1 MNHKIRQLLA
11 TGLIWA
17 AFTPTPSTAQ
27 SDPEGLPNNDVTP
40 TWQETI
46 DLFKRL
52 ADSHPDVHLITIGST
67 DVGRPLHAV
76 IAGLE
81 GPVGP
86 GMTSIAGIADRQP
99 EKTRI
104 LINNAIHPGEP
115 CGVDASLAHLRR
127 LIAAPERMEKSVWL
141 YIPMY
146 NVGGGLQR
154 NCCSRANQNGPEE
167 YGFRGNARNLDLNRD
182 FVKADSRNAR
192 TFIELLA
199 AFDPD
204 VFVDT
209 HTTNGADYPATMT
222 LITSQQDKAG
232 PILGPFLRQ
241 TIDPFLYAEMEA
253 RDNAMVPYVFSY
265 KQTPDS
271 GLIGFLE
278 TPRYST
284 GYAMLLGTLGFVSEA
299 HMLKPF
305 PDRVQ
310 ATLDF
315 LEAIETL
322 ADVHGPD
329 IKIKRAEEKAR
340 WQSAERLPVRWTRQ
354 EETFTPLQF
363 SGYKAVFET
372 SSITGGERLRYDR
385 TETWTADIPFY
396 NHYEATSFADIPNQ
410 WILPQAWH
418 EVHDRLAAAG
428 VQFERIP
435 ADTIMMVE
443 VTRIVNYR
451 APRTP
456 YEGHFPLTIDSITA
470 AMEPVR
476 LFAGDWIIPR
486 ANNPVRLL
494 AELLDPMGHDAFLVW
509 NFFDSTLQQKEYY
522 SAYVFEDEAQTL
534 LNTDPALRRSF
545 RAALRSDSSLLASP
559 SNQIRW
565 LYEHSDHFEGAG
577 GVVNMYPVYKV
588 R

>member
-1 MNHKIRQLLA
+1 MNHTIRQLLSFS
-11 TGLIWA
+11 LIWA
-17 AFTPTPSTAQ
+17 TMAPLSAAAQ
-27 SDPEGLPNNDVTP
+27 SDPEGLPGNSATP
-40 TWQETI
+40 TWQEAI
-46 DLFKRL
+46 GLFQQL
-52 ADSHPDVHLITIGST
+52 ADRHPDVHLLTIGTT

-76 IAGLE
+76 LAGLSSPE
-81 GPVGP
+81 PPSLSSLAQVAAQ
-86 GMTSIAGIADRQP
+86 TP

-115 CGVDASLAHLRR
+115 CGVDASLEHLRR
-127 LIAAPERMEKSVWL
+127 LIDSPERMEKAVWV

-154 NCCSRANQNGPEE
+154 NCCSRANQNGPDE

-182 FVKADSRNAR
+182 FVKADARNTMA
-192 TFIELLA
+192 FIELMN

-204 VFVDT
+204 IFVDT

-232 PILGPFLRQ
+232 PILGPFLRE
-241 TIDPFLYAEMEA
+241 TIDPFLYREMASRNNE
-253 RDNAMVPYVFSY
+253 MVPYVFSY
-265 KQTPDS
+265 KQIPDS

-284 GYAMLLGTLGFVSEA
+284 GYAMLRGTLGFVSEA

-315 LEAIETL
+315 LESIETL
-322 ADVHGPD
+322 ADVHGAD
-329 IKIKRAEEKAR
+329 IRTLRQAEKDR
-340 WQSAERLPVRWTRQ
+340 WVQAETLPVRWSRQ
-354 EETFTPLQF
+354 EGKSTPLTF
-363 SGYKAVFET
+363 NGYEAIFEP

-385 TETWTADIPFY
+385 NKTWTEDIPFY
-396 NHYEATSFADIPNQ
+396 NHYAPTAFAEIPDQ
-410 WILPQAWH
+410 WILPQAWR

-428 VQFERIP
+428 VRFERLP
-435 ADTIMMVE
+435 SDTIMTVE
-443 VTRIVNYR
+443 VTRIVEYK
-451 APRTP
+451 APRNP
-456 YEGHFPLTIDSITA
+456 YEGHFPLSIDSITT

-486 ANNPVRLL
+486 ENNPVRLL
-494 AELLDPMGHDAFLVW
+494 AELLDPMAHDAFLVW

-534 LNTDPALRRSF
+534 LDTDPALRRSF
-545 RAALRSDSSLLASP
+545 RAALRADSSLRASP

-565 LYEHSDHFEGAG
+565 LYEHSEHFEGAG

>member
-1 MNHKIRQLLA
+1 MNHTIRHLLA
-11 TGLIWA
+11 MSLLFA
-17 AFTPTPSTAQ
+17 MLTPLRAGAQ
-27 SDPEGLPNNDVTP
+27 SDPAGLQDNNTTP
-40 TWQETI
+40 TWEEAI
-46 DLFKRL
+46 ELFSEL
-52 ADSHPDVHLITIGST
+52 ANRHPDVHITTIGMT

-76 IAGLE
+76 VAGLS
-81 GPVGP
+81 GTLLP
-86 GMTSIAGIADRQP
+86 GLSGIAQVVDKCP
-99 EKTRI
+99 DKTRI
-104 LINNAIHPGEP
+104 LVNNAIHPGEP
-115 CGVDASLAHLRR
+115 CGVDASLEHLRR
-127 LIAAPERMEKSVWL
+127 LIASPERMANAVWV

-154 NCCSRANQNGPEE
+154 NCCSRANQNGPDE

-182 FVKADSRNAR
+182 FVKADARNTMA
-192 TFIELLA
+192 FIELLA

-204 VFVDT
+204 LFVDT

-232 PILGPFLRQ
+232 PILGPFLRE

-253 RDNAMVPYVFSY
+253 RDNAMVPYVFSH
-265 KQTPDS
+265 KQIPDS

-284 GYAMLLGTLGFVSEA
+284 GYAMLFGTLGFVSEA

-315 LEAIETL
+315 LESIETL
-322 ADVHGPD
+322 ADVHGRD
-329 IKIKRAEEKAR
+329 IKSMRTAEKAR
-340 WQSAERLPVRWTRQ
+340 WSAADSLPVRWVRQ
-354 EETFTPLQF
+354 ENESTPLHFTGFQ
-363 SGYKAVFET
+363 AIFET

-385 TETWTADIPFY
+385 SQTWTADIPFY
-396 NHYEATSFADIPNQ
+396 NHYKPTAYADIPEQ
-410 WILPQAWH
+410 WILPQAWR

-428 VQFERIP
+428 VRFERIL
-435 ADTIMMVE
+435 ADTIMTVE
-443 VTRIVNYR
+443 VTRIVDYR
-451 APRTP
+451 APRKP
-456 YEGHFPLTIDSITA
+456 YEGHFALTIDSITT

-494 AELLDPMGHDAFLVW
+494 AELLDPRAHDAFLVW

-534 LNTDPALRRSF
+534 LDTDPALRQSF
-545 RAALRSDSSLLASP
+545 RAALRSDTSLLASP